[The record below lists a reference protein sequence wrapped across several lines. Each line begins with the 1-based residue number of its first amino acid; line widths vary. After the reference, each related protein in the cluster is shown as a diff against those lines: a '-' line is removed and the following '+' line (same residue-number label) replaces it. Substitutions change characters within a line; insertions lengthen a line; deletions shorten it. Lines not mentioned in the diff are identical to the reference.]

1 MLGLVGEKLN
11 EEAAQQ
17 LISLKADP
25 DLQARM
31 DELAEKAN
39 EGTLT
44 PAERVEYED
53 SIAAGNLLNI
63 LKAIARVQLENKKA
77 R

>member
-77 R
+77 G